1 MNRGSVGTSFGTM
14 SGAISSPEDAA
25 TPDGGD
31 PSPFRC
37 SQNPADAN
45 TVARARTAFTGWLH
59 QHCPL
64 TTTTAHDVLL
74 AVNEALANAV
84 EHAYAGTSG
93 NVDLTVRYDV
103 GRDVLTATVEDYGHW
118 RPPDNTVDPRHSRRG
133 RGLVLMR
140 ALAEDTAI
148 ESTERG
154 TRVSLTWHHLSRRAA
169 PG

>member
-1 MNRGSVGTSFGTM
+1 M
-14 SGAISSPEDAA
+14 SGAISTPEDAA
-25 TPDGGD
+25 DPGGGD
-31 PSPFRC
+31 PQPFRC

-45 TVARARTAFTGWLH
+45 TVSRARTAFGGWLQ

-93 NVDLTVRYDV
+93 NVDLTASYDV
-103 GRDVLTATVEDYGHW
+103 AHDTLTATVEDYGHW
-118 RPPDNTVDPRHSRRG
+118 RPPNATADPRFSRRG

-148 ESTERG
+148 ESSETG
-154 TRVSLTWHHLSRRAA
+154 TRVSLTWHLLTRRQA
-169 PG
+169 PAG

>member
-1 MNRGSVGTSFGTM
+1 
-14 SGAISSPEDAA
+14 
-25 TPDGGD
+25 
-31 PSPFRC
+31 
-37 SQNPADAN
+37 
-45 TVARARTAFTGWLH
+45 
-59 QHCPL
+59 L

-118 RPPDNTVDPRHSRRG
+118 RPPDNTVDQRHSRRG